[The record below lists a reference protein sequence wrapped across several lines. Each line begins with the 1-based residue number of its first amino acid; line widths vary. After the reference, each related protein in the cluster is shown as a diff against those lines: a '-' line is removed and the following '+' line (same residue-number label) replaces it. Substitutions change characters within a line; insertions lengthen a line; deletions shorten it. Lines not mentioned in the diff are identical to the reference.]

1 MIIDF
6 NPACTCYNIL
16 LHLPDLTTT
25 CAVHCTEVLRFLWI
39 IVVSSF
45 ILFGD
50 NNNIHNAYPW
60 QTLQRV
66 GGVSAIIILALMPIQ
81 MVVFLNWPPPNT
93 VVGWFLLFQNNPL
106 VGLIDMDLLLII
118 DYVLMLMVFLALWAY
133 LRRANESL
141 MAIALILQVVAT
153 ATYFASTAAVEML
166 SLSNQYTAANTEVER
181 SMILAAGYTMLATWQ
196 GTAFNVGYVLGGF
209 ALVIV
214 SAVILRSPYLLSKV
228 TGYAGLAAGVLALV
242 PASAGMI
249 GLLFSLVSL
258 VPTAIW
264 LALIA
269 RRLLQSRPIQ
279 ADPLSSK

>member
-1 MIIDF
+1 
-6 NPACTCYNIL
+6 
-16 LHLPDLTTT
+16 
-25 CAVHCTEVLRFLWI
+25 VHCTEVLCFLWI
-39 IVVSSF
+39 IPGIVF
-45 ILFGD
+45 ILFD
-50 NNNIHNAYPW
+50 NNNNIHNAYPW

-106 VGLIDMDLLLII
+106 VGLIDMDLLLIV
-118 DYVLMLMVFLALWAY
+118 DYVLMLMIFLALWAY

-153 ATYFASTAAVEML
+153 ATYFASTAAFEML
-166 SLSNQYTAANTEVER
+166 SLSDQYTAANTYVEK
-181 SMILAAGYTMLATWQ
+181 SMVLAAGYTMLATWQ
-196 GTAFNVGYVLGGF
+196 GTAFNVGYILGGF

-214 SAVILRSPYLLSKV
+214 SAVILLSPTPFSKA
-228 TGYAGLAAGVLALV
+228 TGYAGLAAGALALV
-242 PASAGMI
+242 PASAGML
-249 GLLFSLVSL
+249 GLVFSLVSL

-279 ADPLSSK
+279 TDPLSYK

>member
-1 MIIDF
+1 M
-6 NPACTCYNIL
+6 
-16 LHLPDLTTT
+16 
-25 CAVHCTEVLRFLWI
+25 HCTEVIRFLWI
-39 IVVSSF
+39 IPDIVF
-45 ILFGD
+45 ILFGN

-106 VGLIDMDLLLII
+106 VGLIDMDLLLSV

-153 ATYFASTAAVEML
+153 ATYFASTVAFEML
-166 SLSNQYTAANTEVER
+166 SLSNQYTAANTDVER
-181 SMILAAGYTMLATWQ
+181 STLLAAGYTMLATWQ
-196 GTAFNVGYVLGGF
+196 GTAFNVGYVLGGL

-214 SAVILRSPYLLSKV
+214 SAVILRSHNLFSKV
-228 TGYAGLAAGVLALV
+228 TGYAGMAAGVLALV

-249 GLLFSLVSL
+249 GLAFSLVSL

-269 RRLLQSRPIQ
+269 RRLL
-279 ADPLSSK
+279 

>member
-1 MIIDF
+1 M
-6 NPACTCYNIL
+6 
-16 LHLPDLTTT
+16 
-25 CAVHCTEVLRFLWI
+25 HCTEVLRFLWI

-50 NNNIHNAYPW
+50 NNNIHNTYPW

-81 MVVFLNWPPPNT
+81 IVVFLNWPPPNT

-106 VGLIDMDLLLII
+106 VGLIDMDLLLIV
-118 DYVLMLMVFLALWAY
+118 DYVLMLIVFLALWAY